1 MRKKIDERIRIL
13 IQNAIKARHR
23 GIVMIVG
30 DRAKDQVIN
39 LYNLW
44 LSINKAETDNFP
56 QPKILWCYKTELG
69 FSSHQMKRKK
79 DISKLMKQGL
89 YEKESDNPFDVFLT
103 SSNIRYCYYKETQNI
118 LGSNND
124 ILILQDFEALT
135 PNILCRTIETVK
147 GGGLVFF
154 MLKSMETLKQLY
166 TMSMDIHNR
175 FRSDNFQDIEPLFNE
190 RMILSLAS
198 SKSVV
203 LVDDE
208 LNLLNVSS
216 EMKEIT
222 DYDDDSEIL
231 QSLKAAEK
239 DLISLV
245 DSIRSNHLV
254 HTLLKMTKT
263 IDQAKVVLFMLD
275 SLRNKNVKS
284 DKNEMVFLS
293 SGRGR
298 GKSAAL
304 GISIA
309 GALGLGNGTI
319 YVAAATPENL
329 TTVFQFIELAL
340 EMLGY
345 KKNLDFMTKLNKDN
359 IPLSLTLYTQDDR
372 MNETGRIKKQR
383 VIYITPDTK
392 VHDADLVVIDEAAAI
407 PLNKVRPYIFD
418 TNCTLFVSST
428 IHGYEGTGRS
438 LSLKLIE
445 EVRKQ
450 SQKGMGTRLLKEI
463 EMLIPIRYNTNDPIE
478 EWLNSLLCLDATI
491 PRPLNNALPHP
502 NECNLYFINKST
514 LFSYNKSSETFLK
527 SIWSL
532 FVSSHYKN
540 SPNDL
545 QLLSD
550 APAHFLA
557 VLLGPIDKNA
567 KKATLPDVLVAL
579 QLCFEGGVRQ
589 HTIEKNKSRGI
600 RPAGDLI
607 PWALSEQF
615 MNSDIFDTIGV
626 RVVRIATHKDAIKL
640 GYGTRALNLL
650 TEFFDNKF
658 IGETQTEL
666 ANYLK
671 ISTKIDQNQNLAP
684 KKGLPPL
691 LKPVNEL
698 SPTQISY
705 LSVSYGL
712 TTELF
717 KFWSKNKFSPFYI
730 KQSKNETTGEH
741 NCMMIKPL
749 DTSVINYNFIFEDFK
764 RRFVKL
770 LSADFR
776 DLDLGVCIDI
786 IKPNLNNKDV
796 SIEFKPENA
805 KELLELLFTT
815 LDLKRLE
822 AYSRNIAE
830 HYMIKDLIPSIAEL
844 FFLNYFPDEA
854 KLSFSQAVILLAV
867 GLQKRTIDELSDR
880 LELNHSQIL
889 ALYNK
894 TIKRLYNF
902 IKDTVE
908 EKVGRE
914 LELGDSTKDQPILQP
929 LKADTEELIGNL
941 VKKNYPKENQQNKKK
956 VKTS

>member
-23 GIVMIVG
+23 GIIMIVG

-44 LSINKAETDNFP
+44 LSITRSENDNFQ

-79 DISKLMKQGL
+79 EISKLMRQGL
-89 YEKESDNPFDVFLT
+89 YEKESDSPFEVFLT
-103 SSNIRYCYYKETQNI
+103 SSDIRYCYYKETQKV
-118 LGSNND
+118 LGSSND
-124 ILILQDFEALT
+124 ILVLQDFEALT

-154 MLKSMETLKQLY
+154 MLKSMDTLKQMY

-175 FRSDNFQDIEPLFNE
+175 FRSDQFQDIEPLFNE
-190 RMILSLAS
+190 RMILSLVS
-198 SKSVV
+198 SKAIVF
-203 LVDDE
+203 VDDE

-216 EMKEIT
+216 EMKTIV
-222 DYDDDSEIL
+222 DYDEDSEV
-231 QSLKAAEK
+231 LKALKSAEK
-239 DLISLV
+239 DLVSLV

-275 SLRNKNVKS
+275 SLKNKGAKTDKS
-284 DKNEMVFLS
+284 DMVFLS

-319 YVAAATPENL
+319 YIAAATPENL

-340 EMLGY
+340 EELGY
-345 KKNLDFMTKLNKDN
+345 KKNLDFMVKLNKDN
-359 IPLSLTLYTQDDR
+359 IPLSLTLFTPDDR
-372 MNETGRIKKQR
+372 LNESGKVQKQR

-392 VHDADLVVIDEAAAI
+392 VHDADLIVIDEAAAI
-407 PLNKVRPYIFD
+407 PLNKVKPYIFD
-418 TNCTLFVSST
+418 NNSTLFVSST

-450 SQKGMGTRLLKEI
+450 TQRGTGTRSLREV

-491 PRPLNNALPHP
+491 PRQLKNAMPHP
-502 NECNLYFINKST
+502 SECNLYFVNKST
-514 LFSYNKSSETFLK
+514 LFSYNKSSEAFLK

-557 VLLGPIDKNA
+557 VLLGPIDKNS
-567 KKATLPDVLVAL
+567 KKADLPDVLVAM

-589 HTIEKNKSRGI
+589 HTIEQNKNRGI

-615 MNSDIFDTIGV
+615 MNSDIFETFGV
-626 RVVRIATHKDAIKL
+626 RVVRIAAHREATKL
-640 GYGTRALNLL
+640 GYGSRALQLL
-650 TEFFDNKF
+650 TEFFENKF
-658 IGETQTEL
+658 L
-666 ANYLK
+666 AEKQIDLAQFLK
-671 ISTKIDQNQNLAP
+671 ISSKNDQFQELAP

-698 SPTQISY
+698 NPNAISY

-717 KFWSKNKFSPFYI
+717 KFWSKNGFSPFYL
-730 KQSKNETTGEH
+730 KQAKNETTGEH

-749 DTSVINYNFIFEDFK
+749 DNSVINYSFIFEDFK

-776 DLDLGVCIDI
+776 DLDLGVSIDI
-786 IKPNLNNKDV
+786 IKPNLNNRETPQ
-796 SIEFKPENA
+796 EFVTENA
-805 KELLELLFTT
+805 KQFLELLFTP

-822 AYSRNIAE
+822 GYCRNAVE
-830 HYMIKDLIPSIAEL
+830 HYMIKDLVSTIAEL
-844 FFLNYFPDEA
+844 FFLNCFPEET

-867 GLQKRTIDELSDR
+867 GLQKRTVDELGEK

-894 TIKRLYNF
+894 TIKRLFGF
-902 IKDTVE
+902 IKTSSEDKVE
-908 EKVGRE
+908 RE
-914 LELGDSTKDQPILQP
+914 LEFDNNGDQPVMQP
-929 LKADTEELIGNL
+929 LKTDTDDLIGGL
-941 VKKNYPKENQQNKKK
+941 VKKNYPKEGDRTNKKLK
-956 VKTS
+956 SN